1 LFAGEY
7 LDDSG
12 LYYLRA
18 RFYDPDT
25 ASFLSVDPALTVSG
39 SAYGYASGNPLQLV
53 DPLGLFSMS
62 GVGNWIQD
70 HQVEI
75 ISGIAGAAVGAACL
89 AVTAGAGSVACGAL
103 GGAVAGAVNY
113 GMSTPVACWT
123 AGGFF
128 ENATIGAVFGGVTA
142 GVGEIAAPL
151 LKSVIVSVAGKLA
164 PAAESA
170 LGRAIAA
177 LPRIKWPSASAAESA
192 AEAANSGSRLA
203 EVSDSAFSAADNIG
217 DWTVSNKHLPNAGG
231 NYSKWAPGVDINQTV
246 ADALRSE
253 GATFWPNSGGTADS
267 FVVRTQMDTVVGTKG
282 QTIVKVVVADD
293 GRVITAYPGN
303 WP

>member
-1 LFAGEY
+1 MFAGEY

-53 DPLGLFSMS
+53 DPLGLFSVS

-128 ENATIGAVFGGVTA
+128 ENAAIGAVFGGVTA
-142 GVGEIAAPL
+142 GIGEIAAPF
-151 LKSVIVSVAGKLA
+151 LKSLIVSVAGKLA

-177 LPRIKWPSASAAESA
+177 LPRIKWPSASTAESA
-192 AEAANSGSRLA
+192 ANAANSARSLPTSA
-203 EVSDSAFSAADNIG
+203 EAADLLRAARPTGSALKSDVAHRAG
-217 DWTVSNKHLPNAGG
+217 DWVIDDVAQSGSVFDLVGGDGVSRTLVQMPGEVNGVAGRFEWIMEG
-231 NYSKWAPGVDINQTV
+231 QDLTHQLFVRSGTIN
-246 ADALRSE
+246 
-253 GATFWPNSGGTADS
+253 GIPI
-267 FVVRTQMDTVVGTKG
+267 K
-282 QTIVKVVVADD
+282 
-293 GRVITAYPGN
+293 P
-303 WP
+303 

>member
-1 LFAGEY
+1 MTRFLFAGEY

-12 LYYLRA
+12 LCYLRA

-142 GVGEIAAPL
+142 GIGEIAAPF
-151 LKSVIVSVAGKLA
+151 LKSVIISVAGKLA

-170 LGRAIAA
+170 LARAASSLPDASTSAAKAVGFADDAVDSAFAGMRSGGGHAIRHLRDAGVIPNAGSLASQVAHFQAVIAPILKA
-177 LPRIKWPSASAAESA
+177 PSASFDW
-192 AEAANSGSRLA
+192 RLG
-203 EVSDSAFSAADNIG
+203 ETLTRAF
-217 DWTVSNKHLPNAGG
+217 AG
-231 NYSKWAPGVDINQTV
+231 
-246 ADALRSE
+246 E
-253 GATFWPNSGGTADS
+253 SGGVSIVA
-267 FVVRTQMDTVVGTKG
+267 FVAKEGPYV
-282 QTIVKVVVADD
+282 
-293 GRVITAYPGN
+293 GRVLSAVVPDASQVIQWGL
-303 WP
+303 